1 MAVSDAPK
9 RASGAPNKNWTL
21 TTAVFE
27 KLLERLDPDRERA
40 GVAYERIR
48 QKLFKFFQWRG
59 CPFPEEYTDRT
70 IDRVAR
76 RIDEGS
82 ILHIEDLYLY
92 FHGVALNVLR
102 EQRRE
107 AETVPLSGDALSA
120 PATAR
125 EVEWERQ
132 EREWRLEC
140 LEECLRQIAP
150 ESRRLVILYHQ
161 GFRRAKIDARQQL
174 AEELQIPLNALRIR
188 MYRIR
193 ASLAKS
199 VTSCLQSRLAAD
211 TDLKSGH

>member
-9 RASGAPNKNWTL
+9 KSWAL
-21 TTAVFE
+21 TPAVFE
-27 KLLERLDPDRERA
+27 KLLERLDPDRENA

-48 QKLFKFFQWRG
+48 QRLFKFFQWRG

-76 RIDEGS
+76 RIDEGTA
-82 ILHIEDLYLY
+82 LRVEDPYLY

-107 AETVPLSGDALSA
+107 AETVPLSGNSSID
-120 PATAR
+120 PAAQ
-125 EVEWERQ
+125 WET
-132 EREWRLEC
+132 EREQQEKERRLDC
-140 LEECLRQIAP
+140 LEQCLSQLPP
-150 ESRRLVILYHQ
+150 ESRRLVAAYHQ
-161 GFRRAKIDARQQL
+161 GFRRAKIDARKQL

-193 ASLAKS
+193 AGLAKS
-199 VTSCLQSRLAAD
+199 VSSCVQDKQATETNLN
-211 TDLKSGH
+211 SGH